1 MPAVLKVLPVA
12 PKPAGLTGQS
22 GWRLAGLFALIVG
35 CEIALHAPLLRL
47 PYFWD
52 EAGYYIPA
60 ARDLLLTGDLIPH
73 STLSNAHP
81 PLLMAWLALAWKI
94 AGYIPVVTRLAMLVV
109 ASVALTGI
117 YRLARL
123 VANEQVAYA
132 TVICTAIYPVFFAQS
147 SLAHIDLAA
156 AALVMWALGFY
167 LEERNLASS
176 SLFALACLTK
186 ETAVIAPAAL
196 IAWEAAG
203 LGLRWWSKQSPRLG
217 ALLPE
222 ILPFPTLSWRRL
234 VGLALSLIPLAAWFV
249 YHHHRTGYIFGNPEF
264 LEYNLLSTLHP
275 LRVLAALVLRLWQL
289 FGYLNMFVL
298 TGAALLAM
306 KLLPISEPAS
316 AVRKIRGNGH
326 PLLERP
332 RIAIRVQL
340 IFAALVLAHV
350 IALSVLGGAVLA
362 RYLLPVYPL
371 VILVC
376 VSTLWRRLPWW
387 PAFLSVVCL
396 GFVIGLLINP
406 PYRFA
411 PEDNLAYADYVR
423 LHQAAAGVISTRF
436 PNARVLTAWPAS
448 DELSRPWLGYV
459 ERPLKIV
466 KIENFAAGP
475 MLAAARERDLYDLAL
490 VFSTKYEPGTSLQR
504 LLPFWEH
511 IQERWFGYHRDL
523 TPEAAAG
530 ILSGRIIYQSAKGGQ
545 WVAIVSVDHAE
556 YAALKPLYGSR

>member
-12 PKPAGLTGQS
+12 PKPAGLARPS
-22 GWRLAGLFALIVG
+22 AWHLAGLFALILA

-94 AGYIPVVTRLAMLVV
+94 AGFSPLITRLAMLVV
-109 ASVALTGI
+109 AAFALTGI

-123 VANEQVAYA
+123 VASEQVAYA
-132 TVICTAIYPVFFAQS
+132 TVICTAMYPVFFAQS
-147 SLAHIDLAA
+147 SLAHLDLAA
-156 AALVMWALGFY
+156 TALVIWALSFY
-167 LEERNLASS
+167 LEERILPSAA
-176 SLFALACLTK
+176 LFALACLTK

-196 IAWEAAG
+196 IGWELAG
-203 LGLRWWSKQSPRLG
+203 AGLRWWSKRSPRLH

-222 ILPFPTLSWRRL
+222 VLPFPSLSWQRL
-234 VGLALSLIPLAAWFV
+234 AALALSVVPLVAWFF
-249 YHHHRTGYIFGNPEF
+249 YHRHRTGYFFGNPEF
-264 LEYNLLSTLHP
+264 LQYNLLSTLHP
-275 LRVLAALVLRLWQL
+275 LRFLSAVALRFWHL

-306 KLLPISEPAS
+306 KLLPIAEPAA

-350 IALSVLGGAVLA
+350 LALSILGGAVLA
-362 RYLLPVYPL
+362 RYLLPVYPFVVL
-371 VILVC
+371 VS

-387 PAFLSVVCL
+387 PAFLGVVCL
-396 GFVIGLLINP
+396 GFVIGLLVNP

-423 LHQAAAGVISTRF
+423 LHQSAAERISNRY
-436 PNARVLTAWPAS
+436 PSARVLTAWPAS
-448 DELSRPWLGYV
+448 DELFRPWLGYV
-459 ERPLKIV
+459 ERPIKIV
-466 KIENFAAGP
+466 KVENFAAGP

-490 VFSTKYEPGTSLQR
+490 VFSTKYEPDTSLQS

-530 ILSGRIIYQSAKGGQ
+530 ILSGRILYQASKSGQ
-545 WVAIVSVDHAE
+545 WVAIIAVEHAE
-556 YAALKPLYGSR
+556 YAGLRRNRR